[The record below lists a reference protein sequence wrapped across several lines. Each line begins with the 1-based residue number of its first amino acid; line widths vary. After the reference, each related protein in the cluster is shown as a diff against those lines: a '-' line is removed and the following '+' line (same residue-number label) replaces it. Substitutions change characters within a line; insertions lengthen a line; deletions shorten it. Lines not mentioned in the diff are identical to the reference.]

1 MPSPLQPLL
10 KLLHLGGWPV
20 YMGDAD
26 TAHKQANAL
35 ERVDEAEHVQ
45 IIGDAVITADLAADR
60 CPPR

>member
-1 MPSPLQPLL
+1 MPSAVEPLL

-20 YMGDAD
+20 YMVMHD

-45 IIGDAVITADLAADR
+45 IIGDAVDR
-60 CPPR
+60 REPCC